1 MLEKIDLGA
10 ARGQSINFL
19 LCLARPSDTGTK
31 YWYVGDRASPRGAP
45 AVALIPH
52 AGRASTHQRSMTQIA
67 RPELS
72 DEELKAKWSRP
83 RAEIEARFARGLR
96 ASPCTRAPLA
106 HCELIPNHALRDAI
120 AQLDQTGAP

>member
-1 MLEKIDLGA
+1 MRDPVVA
-10 ARGQSINFL
+10 ADGHS
-19 LCLARPSDTGTK
+19 
-31 YWYVGDRASPRGAP
+31 Y
-45 AVALIPH
+45 
-52 AGRASTHQRSMTQIA
+52 
-67 RPELS
+67 E
-72 DEELKAKWSRP
+72 